1 MKPQVSSF
9 GRYKNVHGVV
19 STPKPKKTGYVE
31 IMIKK
36 RTRLLHRVMAAAF
49 RLPRLPEQTEVD
61 HINGL
66 PWDNRLSNLRC
77 ASRSEQM
84 KYSYANPNRGKS
96 GLRRS
101 KPIYGRRVGSTE
113 WVFYR
118 SGREAEEKLGL
129 DRNVRRV
136 CDKFSTAGTR
146 KTTHGYEFKYAE
158 GNEPE
163 IIEGERWAPFET
175 GYVSSFGRFRNVYGV
190 ISTPQPSRSGY
201 ARIEVNKK
209 VYLLHRAIAIAFQIP
224 KRDDQDT
231 VDHVNAEPSNNCLEN
246 LRWATQC
253 EQNNYSHA
261 TNAQR
266 GTNASRMCRP
276 IRGRRVGTDEWT
288 LYSGGNREASRALNM
303 SSGNISQV
311 CNGKLHSIRGYQF
324 EFANPTEPDVLEG
337 EVWADV
343 LSEDEGM

>member
-1 MKPQVSSF
+1 M
-9 GRYKNVHGVV
+9 HGVV
-19 STPKPKKTGYVE
+19 STPKPKSSGYVE
-31 IMIKK
+31 ITIKK
-36 RTRLLHRVMAAAF
+36 RTRPLHRVMAAAF
-49 RLPRLPEQTEVD
+49 RLPRRPEQTEVH
-61 HINGL
+61 HIDGN
-66 PWDNRLSNLRC
+66 PSNNRLSNLCC

-84 KYSYANPNRGKS
+84 KYSYANPNRDKS
-96 GLRRS
+96 GPRRS

-175 GYVSSFGRFRNVYGV
+175 GYVSSFGRYRNVV
-190 ISTPQPSRSGY
+190 VSTPQPQRSGY
-201 ARIEVNKK
+201 ARIKVNKK
-209 VYLLHRAIAIAFQIP
+209 LHLLHRAMAIAFQIP
-224 KRDDQDT
+224 KRDEQDT
-231 VDHVNAEPSNNCLEN
+231 VDHIDGEPSNNCLEN

-253 EQNNYSHA
+253 EQNNYSHV

-303 SSGNISQV
+303 SSGNISRV
-311 CNGKLHSIRGYQF
+311 CNGKLPSIRGYQF
-324 EFANPTEPDVLEG
+324 EFADPTEPDVLEG

-343 LSEDEGM
+343 LSEDEGV